1 MISKNAQG
9 VNSISEDF
17 ENDLQIYVK
26 LFTILHADD
35 TVLLAES
42 AEELQ
47 SRVILFLRIL
57 WEMELKC
64 KHKQIQSHVFSNFI
78 NLNLK
83 MNNMELE
90 IVSEFIHL
98 GTNVSKN
105 RIFQEK

>member
-1 MISKNAQG
+1 
-9 VNSISEDF
+9 
-17 ENDLQIYVK
+17 
-26 LFTILHADD
+26 
-35 TVLLAES
+35 
-42 AEELQ
+42 
-47 SRVILFLRIL
+47 
-57 WEMELKC
+57 MELKS

-98 GTNVSKN
+98 GTKN